1 MDRDHRQVERALSAE
16 RARAQARLAFLG
28 RAFEEIVDYSA
39 ISPPDDEHDPE
50 GATVGWERAQLSA
63 LREEAQQ
70 RLREVEVA
78 ERRLLEGTYDRCE
91 RCEGA
96 IEPARLIAR
105 PATRR
110 CVGCASRG

>member
-1 MDRDHRQVERALSAE
+1 MERDHQQVKTALAAE
-16 RARAQARLAFLG
+16 RARAEARLAFLDRG
-28 RAFEEIVDYSA
+28 YDEIVEYSA
-39 ISPPDDEHDPE
+39 VSPPDDEHDPE

-70 RLREVEVA
+70 RLLDLDVA
-78 ERRLLEGTYDRCE
+78 SRRLAQGVYDRCE

-110 CVGCASRG
+110 CVACASQG